1 MIDFNWG
8 LRWGRLEKLGF
19 IYKYGSPW
27 NYPAQE
33 FEELKTLT
41 MAIFVS
47 RDQRDYELKKVPVD
61 IAAALNVSETQKE
74 QAKKLSQ
81 GMANFF
87 KGPLA

>member
-8 LRWGRLEKLGF
+8 LRWGRLEKTGF
-19 IYKYGSPW
+19 IFKYGNPW

-41 MAIFVS
+41 LAIFVS
-47 RDQRDYELKKVPVD
+47 KDQKEYELKHSLAD
-61 IAAALNVSETQKE
+61 IAGALNISQVKKE
-74 QAKKLSQ
+74 QDAKTSKN
-81 GMANFF
+81 MADFF